1 MRERPG
7 VPGVGK
13 DSRVIVVVAVAGER
27 LQRQREFQKNQGC
40 YPAPVWTAPPLLTR
54 EGLNSFY

>member
-1 MRERPG
+1 M
-7 VPGVGK
+7 GK
-13 DSRVIVVVAVAGER
+13 DSWVTVVVAGAGER

-40 YPAPVWTAPPLLTR
+40 SPAPVWTVPPLLTR